1 MFEFSSSLA
10 VSITSLA
17 SHAEI
22 YNKKTNTRQMLKNK
36 QKKNNWEKWL
46 IKIRDKQNAQ
56 AFTSATSLTEQKKK
70 KKKGILTD
78 LWRNLPPF
86 LVRGYDIRSLC
97 ICITFEPWFRR
108 RWRSLGYIDC
118 DLWRRNQRWK
128 EQLYGYE
135 HILQVKQ
142 WF

>member
-1 MFEFSSSLA
+1 
-10 VSITSLA
+10 
-17 SHAEI
+17 
-22 YNKKTNTRQMLKNK
+22 MLKNK

-70 KKKGILTD
+70 KGILTD

-108 RWRSLGYIDC
+108 R
-118 DLWRRNQRWK
+118 
-128 EQLYGYE
+128 
-135 HILQVKQ
+135 
-142 WF
+142 